1 MNNSENTLYKIVVCI
16 LETIIFNLII
26 YIFFYSRVANQDI
39 YLFLNP
45 HPLLFLA
52 MFMGLRYGMR
62 LATISSCISCSFYI
76 YVFYSLYYDL
86 SLLINSFDYYK
97 YPLLFLWVA
106 FIFGAFKDNYSRK
119 QKEANDEI
127 ELLTKENYALE
138 KDFETLDKIQQ
149 ELKKQIIGA
158 DDSIISLY
166 DIATK
171 LETFDSEDIYTET
184 IGVLKKYLHVTN
196 VSLYSFDSINN
207 YLRLKITY
215 GNSVEE
221 KNSIDATTCYWFNE
235 VNEKR
240 QVVKFVNHN
249 NEKDMPLMSAPLIR
263 NNKII
268 AVVNIKGMEFDM
280 ISEYAFQLFQLII
293 DWINRALDKATYV
306 ETLLEN
312 IYIENT
318 KLVTASFFKKRLE
331 IEKRRKYEFGMD
343 YCFLAYR
350 VRNLSIED
358 IDKLVQKTL
367 RPVDIAYYNIKNN
380 TLSFLM
386 PATKKSY
393 SFILED
399 KINNTFNDSLV
410 KINVKILED

>member
-1 MNNSENTLYKIVVCI
+1 MIQTENTLYKIVVCV
-16 LETIIFNLII
+16 LETIIFNLLIF
-26 YIFFYSRVANQDI
+26 IFFYMRQANQDVYI
-39 YLFLNP
+39 FLNP

-52 MFMGLRYGMR
+52 MLMGLRYGMR
-62 LATISSCISCSFYI
+62 LGTISSLISCIFFV
-76 YVFYSLYYDL
+76 YVFYSLYNDFEL
-86 SLLINSFDYYK
+86 FINSFSYYK
-97 YPLLFLWVA
+97 YPLLCLWVS
-106 FIFGAFKDNYSRK
+106 FIFGAFKDNYTRK

-127 ELLTKENYALE
+127 EILSKENYALE
-138 KDFETLDKIQQ
+138 KDFETLDKVQQ

-171 LETFDSEDIYTET
+171 LETFDSEDIFTET

-196 VSLYSFDSINN
+196 VSLYTFDNINN

-215 GNSVEE
+215 GNKLED
-221 KNSIDATTCYWFNE
+221 KTSIDASTCSWFKKVDKE
-235 VNEKR
+235 R
-240 QVVKFVNHN
+240 AVVKFVNKDE
-249 NEKDMPLMSAPLIR
+249 NEDIPLMSAPLIR
-263 NNKII
+263 NNQLI

-280 ISEYAFQLFQLII
+280 VSEYAFQLFQLIL

-306 ETLLEN
+306 ETLLEK
-312 IYIENT
+312 IYIEDT
-318 KLVTASFFKKRLE
+318 KLVSAEFFRKRIE

-343 YCFLAYR
+343 YCFFAYR
-350 VRNLSIED
+350 VRNLSLKE

-386 PATKKSY
+386 PATQKSF
-393 SFILED
+393 SFILEE
-399 KINNTFNDSLV
+399 KIKNTFKDSLV
-410 KINVKILED
+410 KIQLKSLEE